1 MFWFRCFLAF
11 CILFNFPIPIAYNS
25 NVLAILCSIVYYL
38 LFPEFF
44 VTLFYLIKQRI
55 VGYIFF
61 GLTVVTLMSCLPGL
75 IHGTAD
81 FYIVRG
87 FILQFSLFLGGLIV
101 YPILMEGAG
110 EGQFSRIL
118 DIIICCFA
126 VQSII
131 EIGGFVVPPFADVI
145 HLFQK
150 EEVAEIGVGFRA
162 LALSGNP
169 FFDLA
174 AGFGL
179 CYLLF
184 FYRLIVNYAGK
195 ISIAQIALFT
205 LLVIGTF
212 FAGRTGF
219 IGLLIAVIY
228 YFVVMGQP
236 LYRKVLQF
244 FTIFLLIALGGLSI
258 YWLLPFEIRLLVT
271 DTLLPFAFE
280 FLYNYFDEGTLTTAS
295 TEMLSNM
302 YFTIDWQT
310 FVLGD
315 GKYINPDGSYYRYTD
330 AGYMRNI
337 LFYGIFGTM
346 ILFAYH
352 LLFFNRPIRIS
363 LSELIARG
371 KIGSYNDLLF
381 WLLLL
386 VYTLILHYKGE
397 VVGFLMITQV
407 TLFWLSLAYCKV
419 FLKRTV

>member
-11 CILFNFPIPIAYNS
+11 CILFNFRIPIVYNS
-25 NVLAILCSIVYYL
+25 NVLAIFCSIVYYL
-38 LFPEFF
+38 LFPELF

-55 VGYIFF
+55 VGYIFL
-61 GLTVVTLMSCLPGL
+61 GLTVVILLSCLPGL
-75 IHGTAD
+75 IHGTSD

-87 FILQFSLFLGGLIV
+87 FILQFSLFLGGIIA
-101 YPILMEGAG
+101 YPIWMEGAG
-110 EGQFSRIL
+110 ERQFLRIL
-118 DIIICCFA
+118 DIIICCFGA
-126 VQSII
+126 QSVI
-131 EIGGFVVPPFADVI
+131 EIAGFIAPPIANVI

-184 FYRLIVNYAGK
+184 FYRLITEYAGK
-195 ISIAQIALFT
+195 ISISQIALFT

-219 IGLLIAVIY
+219 VGLLIAVIY
-228 YFVVMGQP
+228 YFIVMGQP
-236 LYRKVLQF
+236 LYRKFLQF
-244 FTIFLLIALGGLSI
+244 LTIFLLIGLGGLSI
-258 YWLLPFEIRLLVT
+258 YWVLPFEIQSLVT
-271 DTLLPFAFE
+271 GTLLPFAFE
-280 FLYNYFDEGTLTTAS
+280 FLYSYFDEGTLTTVS
-295 TEMLSNM
+295 TDMLSEM

-310 FVLGD
+310 FIFGD
-315 GKYINPDGSYYRYTD
+315 GKYINPDGSYYLYTD

-346 ILFAYH
+346 VLFAYH

-386 VYTLILHYKGE
+386 IYTLVLHYKGE

-407 TLFWLSLAYCKV
+407 MLFWLSLAYCKV

>member
-11 CILFNFPIPIAYNS
+11 CILFNFPIPIVYNS
-25 NVLAILCSIVYYL
+25 NVLAILCSLVYYL
-38 LFPEFF
+38 LFPELF

-55 VGYIFF
+55 VGYILL
-61 GLTVVTLMSCLPGL
+61 GLMVVTFMSCLPGV
-75 IHGTAD
+75 IHGTGD

-87 FILQFSLFLGGLIV
+87 FILQFSLFLGGLIA
-101 YPILMEGAG
+101 YPILMESAG
-110 EGQFSRIL
+110 EGQFPRIL
-118 DIIICCFA
+118 DVIIGCFA

-131 EIGGFVVPPFADVI
+131 EIAGFVVPPIADVV

-150 EEVAEIGVGFRA
+150 EEVAEIGVGYRA

-174 AGFGL
+174 AGFGF

-184 FYRLIVNYAGK
+184 FYRLVTVHAGK
-195 ISIAQIALFT
+195 ISIAQIVLFT

-236 LYRKVLQF
+236 MYRKVLRF
-244 FTIFLLIALGGLSI
+244 LTLLLLIGLGGLSI
-258 YWLLPFEIRLLVT
+258 YWVLPFEIRTLVT

-280 FLYNYFDEGTLTTAS
+280 FLYSYFEEGTLTTVS
-295 TEMLSNM
+295 TEMLSDM
-302 YFTIDWQT
+302 YFTVDWQT

-315 GKYINPDGSYYRYTD
+315 GRYINPDGSYYRYTD

-352 LLFFNRPIRIS
+352 LLFFNRPIRVS

-386 VYTLILHYKGE
+386 VYTLVLHYKGE

-407 TLFWLSLAYCKV
+407 MLFWLSLAYCKV

>member
-11 CILFNFPIPIAYNS
+11 CILFNFPIPIVYNS
-25 NVLAILCSIVYYL
+25 NVLAILCAVGYYL
-38 LFPEFF
+38 LFPELFI
-44 VTLFYLIKQRI
+44 TLFYLIKQRI
-55 VGYIFF
+55 VGYIFL
-61 GLTVVTLMSCLPGL
+61 GLTVVILMSCLPGL

-87 FILQFSLFLGGLIV
+87 FILQFSLLIGGIIA
-101 YPILMEGAG
+101 YPILMEDAG

-118 DIIICCFA
+118 DIIISCFTA
-126 VQSII
+126 QSVI
-131 EIGGFVVPPFADVI
+131 EIAGFIVPPIADVV

-150 EEVAEIGVGFRA
+150 EEVAQIGIGFRA

-184 FYRLIVNYAGK
+184 FYRLITKYDGR
-195 ISIAQIALFT
+195 ISIKQIVLFT

-219 IGLLIAVIY
+219 VGLLIAVIY
-228 YFVVMGQP
+228 YFIVMGQP
-236 LYRKVLQF
+236 LYRKLLRF
-244 FTIFLLIALGGLSI
+244 LAIFLLIGLGGVLI
-258 YWLLPFEIRLLVT
+258 YWILPFEIQLLVV

-280 FLYNYFDEGTLTTAS
+280 FLYSYFEAGTMTTVS
-295 TEMLSNM
+295 TEMLSDM
-302 YFTIDWQT
+302 YFALDWQT
-310 FVLGD
+310 VIFGD
-315 GKYINPDGSYYRYTD
+315 GRYLNADGSYYQYTD

-346 ILFAYH
+346 VLFAYH
-352 LLFFNRPIRIS
+352 LLFFDRPIRIG
-363 LSELIARG
+363 LSELVARG
-371 KIGSYNDLLF
+371 KIGSYNDLLM

-386 VYTLILHYKGE
+386 VYTLVLHYKGE

-407 TLFWLSLAYCKV
+407 MLFWLSLAYCRV